1 MIFLLDRIS
10 LDDTRIME
18 KKKRPI
24 KLIERYAMKNS
35 LPKPMISVSFE
46 SKIQQENEEINNEN
60 ELNFIAEKRISTT
73 LSNLRLCVNVDY
85 LLLLHDFF
93 VDGLP
98 KKYVTESMI
107 DDSLSEEASPRK
119 SARQKIKKIVKE
131 EIRDVNQRL
140 FCEVKIENPQFIL
153 YENQFQLKKTNSL
166 IIDGTI
172 FFNLNSANNKTK
184 IYAALSDF
192 MIKLRSARTK
202 KFQKQNKY
210 LILSPTTLS
219 FTGVID
225 ENEPTS
231 TRLETSS
238 TDLSG
243 DKIKTSFTLDLQEI
257 NFNLC
262 PLMLNTSLKMATSI
276 QNSVSQRFKS
286 EVIEVKEENK
296 VSSVS
301 LFQTMSF
308 DSGDFWFTQNKF
320 NSTNFDSMS
329 MSSSSSDLSMSQ
341 SRRMSEFVNPDKSQL
356 IIRTSK
362 VYIKLEAGVSEQ
374 IPLIGLNLSIHGEFT
389 NWSFKPCLSIAL
401 NLEMAYFNE
410 SLSVWEP
417 VIERIELPNENFK
430 PYELLIDMMTQNDFE
445 SDYKSR
451 SVQKKKPKSEINIH
465 TTNLKPIRTFHV
477 HSSSSLQFVVTKNF
491 LNLIETVGKSFQIKD
506 EKSVDKQDE
515 LDLFELEE
523 ECLIEKLNKTI
534 GNKVDESDSDFEE
547 IEREWDDGAEEDEE
561 NTSFNFLIK
570 NELGYDVSLESIS
583 GFKVLNIFYY
593 HLFVSNLFEKKSQ
606 FKSQKP
612 LFIVSRKNRIEF

>member
-1 MIFLLDRIS
+1 M
-10 LDDTRIME
+10 
-18 KKKRPI
+18 
-24 KLIERYAMKNS
+24 
-35 LPKPMISVSFE
+35 
-46 SKIQQENEEINNEN
+46 
-60 ELNFIAEKRISTT
+60 AEKRISTT

-98 KKYVTESMI
+98 KKHVTESML

-153 YENQFQLKKTNSL
+153 YEDQFQLKKTNSL

-172 FFNLNSANNKTK
+172 FFNLNSANSKTK

-202 KFQKQNKY
+202 RFQKQNKY

-225 ENEPTS
+225 ENEPTG
-231 TRLETSS
+231 TRLEASS

-286 EVIEVKEENK
+286 EVIEIKEENK

-308 DSGDFWFTQNKF
+308 DSNDFWFTQNKF

-329 MSSSSSDLSMSQ
+329 MSVSSSSSDLSMSQ

-417 VIERIELPNENFK
+417 VIERIELPNESFK
-430 PYELLIDMMTQNDFE
+430 PYELLIDMTTNNDFE
-445 SDYKSR
+445 NDYKSK

-465 TTNLKPIRTFHV
+465 TSNLKPIRTFHV

-491 LNLIETVGKSFQIKD
+491 LDLIETVGKSFQIKD
-506 EKSVDKQDE
+506 EKSVDKQDD

-523 ECLIEKLNKTI
+523 ECLIEKLNKTM
-534 GNKVDESDSDFEE
+534 GNKVDDSDSDFEE
-547 IEREWDDGAEEDEE
+547 IEREWDDGGEEDEE
-561 NTSFNFLIK
+561 STSFNFLIK

-583 GFKVLNIFYY
+583 GFKVLLIYCY
-593 HLFVSNLFEKKSQ
+593 HYLFVSNLFEKK
-606 FKSQKP
+606 
-612 LFIVSRKNRIEF
+612 ITI